1 MEAPADFVD
10 PILKRVKA
18 QYICK
23 QYQVTSWEDHI
34 DFLTQVANRSVRLL
48 PGGEPDIDTVAINV
62 INDWQ
67 RGKLPYFVAPPRDNE
82 DQAASSED
90 KEEEVSVADSGVGEY
105 NEENS
110 EEEDEDIQALEL
122 LNKEQVSNIFFCCA
136 LCS

>member
-1 MEAPADFVD
+1 MD

-34 DFLTQVANRSVRLL
+34 DFLTQVANRSGRLL

-67 RGKLPYFVAPPRDNE
+67 RGKLPYFVAPPRENE
-82 DQAASSED
+82 DQAASAEANGEG
-90 KEEEVSVADSGVGEY
+90 EEEDSVADSGVGEY
-105 NEENS
+105 NEGNS
-110 EEEDEDIQALEL
+110 EEEDEDLQALDL
-122 LNKEQVSNIFFCCA
+122 LNKEQVRNF
-136 LCS
+136 